1 MKLVQLNLRA
11 YGPFTN
17 KIVDFGA
24 VKEEVAG
31 NPGLHIFLG
40 ANEAGKST
48 ALRAVRAV
56 LFGMSDMRD
65 AHLHPK
71 DMLRV
76 GVKVQTAEG
85 EVLHVE
91 RRKGKGAKSLLF
103 AGSEKPVP
111 VEEWARVLPVD
122 NADLFDQMFGL
133 NYERLLEGGRQ
144 LAGFKSDIGQAL
156 LAAAGDLGTTVARM
170 HEMQER
176 AETIYSSRATSSKL
190 RQAFST
196 YQAADKA
203 FRDERYTS
211 RDYKAAVARQDEIE
225 EELKQ
230 IAKDRARCAEEL
242 SRLTRLDTA
251 APHVHRL
258 LEDEKALEAFAA
270 NMPLAFDFEQ
280 RFNAVITGLR
290 GAEGR
295 KDEASFELERLT
307 RDLAAVPLDAALAML
322 AAEIDQCKDLSGK
335 ILAARGDCPKR
346 EADWKRLHTTQ
357 GALCT
362 RLGVSIE
369 TVPQLLVEQRKR
381 IELLSGRHL
390 VLESKRLELPTKVAG
405 LELGLREAE
414 SVLANLPAET
424 DTAELAERLAQVRS
438 KKQPELEA
446 KRLRLE
452 RDAFAE
458 QLSRD
463 LGALPYWTGTSDQ
476 LETMRVPL
484 AASVG
489 VFAERFVKHQS
500 RAQQL
505 AEDFRHITAEGESC
519 SRGLRRLE
527 RQQSIPTESELAEA
541 RGRRENGW
549 TAVKEQWIHGL
560 RGGPTESS
568 FLEAG
573 EQSLPKAYEAAVQNA
588 DSVADRL
595 RLEADRVEQK
605 RGAIESL
612 AAAKQRLSDN
622 ERAQDQH
629 REELARLEAEWKKLW
644 AETPITPHSPREMQS
659 WLESR
664 GTIVGQ
670 VRELN
675 RLSSQV
681 TEAEE
686 EAKHWRETLSTLL
699 GETEESGLSEL
710 VNRADIR
717 VRQSVETRRNRGD
730 AAARIREL
738 RSNLDAAGGDL
749 RRNESELAGW
759 GTEWAAALRGLPVS
773 GSADPAAVQEVVR
786 LIDQVFTVSEEM
798 SGLQYRIDAMKMDEA
813 NYVEAVRQ
821 LALRAGRQDLA
832 AGDALLAISE
842 LQRLARVAQS
852 NETKAAGI
860 IENQMREQRKLSD
873 AQAATARYQTAL
885 EELRLEA
892 QVEEANLLP
901 EVIRASQGR
910 LELTARIEG
919 HRAALASSSGG
930 LTFDEFISQVHNT
943 NLDLLPDELEQAR
956 QEISR
961 LEDARAS
968 KTSERDGIDREFQLR
983 EAATALSTASCEKF
997 SAAARI
1003 DALACEYL
1011 EQKIGAA
1018 LLSKAMTLYREK
1030 NQDPLLKRAGDYF
1043 ATLTCG
1049 AFSTLAINDFD
1060 NQRVLQGVRAVTHE
1074 HLDVNSM
1081 SDGTRDQLFLAL
1093 RLAYIENYCDTT
1105 TACPVILDDVLMAFD
1120 EARAGAAFRAL
1131 HDLSRKTQVLVF
1143 THHTHHV
1150 ELAERILGNDGFQ
1163 LHDLNQGNAA
1173 A

>member
-1 MKLVQLNLRA
+1 M
-11 YGPFTN
+11 
-17 KIVDFGA
+17 
-24 VKEEVAG
+24 
-31 NPGLHIFLG
+31 
-40 ANEAGKST
+40 
-48 ALRAVRAV
+48 
-56 LFGMSDMRD
+56 
-65 AHLHPK
+65 
-71 DMLRV
+71 
-76 GVKVQTAEG
+76 
-85 EVLHVE
+85 
-91 RRKGKGAKSLLF
+91 
-103 AGSEKPVP
+103 
-111 VEEWARVLPVD
+111 
-122 NADLFDQMFGL
+122 
-133 NYERLLEGGRQ
+133 
-144 LAGFKSDIGQAL
+144 
-156 LAAAGDLGTTVARM
+156 
-170 HEMQER
+170 
-176 AETIYSSRATSSKL
+176 
-190 RQAFST
+190 
-196 YQAADKA
+196 
-203 FRDERYTS
+203 
-211 RDYKAAVARQDEIE
+211 
-225 EELKQ
+225 
-230 IAKDRARCAEEL
+230 
-242 SRLTRLDTA
+242 
-251 APHVHRL
+251 
-258 LEDEKALEAFAA
+258 EAFAA

-295 KDEASFELERLT
+295 KDEACFELQRLT

-381 IELLSGRHL
+381 IELQSGRHL

-414 SVLANLPAET
+414 SVLADLPAET

-505 AEDFRHITAEGESC
+505 AEDFRHITAEAESC

-541 RGRRENGW
+541 RARRENGW

-629 REELARLEAEWKKLW
+629 REELARLEAEWKNLW

-686 EAKHWRETLSTLL
+686 EAKRWRETLSTLL
-699 GETEESGLSEL
+699 GETQESGLSEL

-738 RSNLDAAGGDL
+738 RSNLDAARGDL
-749 RRNESELAGW
+749 WRNESELAGW

-786 LIDQVFTVSEEM
+786 LIDQGFIVSEEM

-813 NYVEAVRQ
+813 NYVEAVRR

-860 IENQMREQRKLSD
+860 VENQMREQRKLSD
-873 AQAATARYQTAL
+873 AQAGTARYQTAL

-910 LELTARIEG
+910 LELAARIEG

-997 SAAARI
+997 LAAARI
-1003 DALACEYL
+1003 DALGCEYL
-1011 EQKIGAA
+1011 EQQIGAA

-1120 EARAGAAFRAL
+1120 EARAGAALRAL

-1143 THHTHHV
+1143 THHAHHV
-1150 ELAERILGNDGFQ
+1150 KLAERILGNDGFQ
-1163 LHDLNQGNAA
+1163 LHDLNWGNAGGLTFQRWQETTLESS
-1173 A
+1173 